1 MSLEELKKE
10 LYGDIREFAAELV
23 KCNERKNAFV
33 KETRCDY
40 ESFMK
45 RQKKERKRA
54 SQKQEQSKVRI
65 KESKSVIQ
73 KNFTLPSDC
82 AIHPNSVGMIHFSHI
97 KMLASLIIYLN
108 NEISKISRMV
118 NAIKMWISLKIP
130 RIEDGNNVGVSIQ
143 EECIGMLQDMETYA
157 TGIISSISTYFTD
170 RGELLGKV
178 GLRKKLYSRSFDSRK
193 WMII

>member
-54 SQKQEQSKVRI
+54 SQKQEQSKVSI

-143 EECIGMLQDMETYA
+143 EGVYWYA
-157 TGIISSISTYFTD
+157 SGYGDICNGSHFLHLHLFHRQRRVTGKGWI
-170 RGELLGKV
+170 EEEALL
-178 GLRKKLYSRSFDSRK
+178 
-193 WMII
+193 

>member
-54 SQKQEQSKVRI
+54 SQKQEQ
-65 KESKSVIQ
+65 
-73 KNFTLPSDC
+73 
-82 AIHPNSVGMIHFSHI
+82 
-97 KMLASLIIYLN
+97 
-108 NEISKISRMV
+108 
-118 NAIKMWISLKIP
+118 
-130 RIEDGNNVGVSIQ
+130 
-143 EECIGMLQDMETYA
+143 
-157 TGIISSISTYFTD
+157 
-170 RGELLGKV
+170 
-178 GLRKKLYSRSFDSRK
+178 
-193 WMII
+193 

>member
-1 MSLEELKKE
+1 MKKE
-10 LYGDIREFAAELV
+10 LYGDIREFSAELV
-23 KCNERKNAFV
+23 KRDQRKNAFV

-54 SQKQEQSKVRI
+54 SQKRDLPQTEV
-65 KESKSVIQ
+65 KESKSVLQ

-82 AIHPNSVGMIHFSHI
+82 AIHPNSVQVTCLFHS
-97 KMLASLIIYLN
+97 KMLASFIVYLN

-118 NAIKMWISLKIP
+118 TAIKMWISLKIP
-130 RIEDGNNVGVSIQ
+130 RIEDGNNVGVSVQ
-143 EECIGMLQDMETYA
+143 EECIGMLQEMETYA
-157 TGIISSISTYFTD
+157 SGIISTISTYFTD

-178 GLRKKLYSRSFDSRK
+178 VMRKDIHRRSFGFRK
-193 WMII
+193 WMTI